1 MPFAQFDKNF
11 TWPQAEE
18 DILAFWDK
26 ERIFQRASEA
36 AQDREQFVFYEGP
49 PTANGRPGI
58 HHLISRTI
66 KDMVCRYKA
75 MQGYRVDRK
84 GGWDTHGLPVEIEV
98 EKRLGLE
105 NKQDV
110 VKYGVAKFNQECR
123 NSVFT
128 YLEDWNKLTRR
139 TAFWLDLDNPY
150 VTLENNYIESVWWI
164 LKDFFDRGLVYQGHR
179 TVPFCPRCETGLS
192 SHEVAQ
198 GYEEVSDP
206 SVYVKMKARD
216 ADYSFLV
223 WTTTPWTLPSNVA
236 LAVKGDADYA
246 IVQAGDEKLV
256 MASELVDPVFAM
268 LKRDDK
274 NAPDPQVLKTV
285 KGGKLVGSAYEP
297 LFDFYPEFEAPAYTV
312 VSADFVTLDDGSGI
326 VHIAPGFGADDYEVG
341 KKEGLPVAQAIEPNG
356 HFKDLAGKYAG
367 MWIKDADVEIIK
379 DLKIAGRLFKK
390 EKYVHSYPFCW
401 RCHSPL
407 IYIARPSWYIRTTQF
422 RDELLASSQAVNWK
436 PPEVGS
442 GRMNNWLE
450 NNVDW
455 ALSRERFWGT
465 PLPYWKC
472 ENDECGKMRA
482 VGSIEQLLS
491 EAVNP
496 PARDEVDLH
505 KPQMD
510 DVLLKCECGGTMRRI
525 PELCDVWFDSGSM
538 PYAQWHYPFEN
549 KVLVEQVT
557 FPADFIAEAIDQT
570 RGWFYSLLAIGTML
584 KAGHPELGKC
594 QTGQAFKNV
603 LVMEFILDKYGKK
616 MSKHKGNVVDP
627 FEMVDKYGSDP
638 LRWYLLTTS
647 SPWTPTKFD
656 EDGLKETLR
665 KYFDTLKN
673 CYNFLALYAN
683 IDNIKDKAEA
693 EGVTVLEYLH
703 QRAGEPERIDK
714 WIISK
719 YNSIVANTIKELDDY
734 ELTRPLRKLSD
745 FVIDDLSNWYV
756 RRNRKRFWGAGE
768 DSGKMRAYLTL
779 YEILLG
785 VSKLTAP
792 ITPLISELLYREL
805 TDAKTL
811 KSAPSVHMVE
821 YPEPDMAL
829 VDSELETTMGLVQRI
844 VTLGRSARTRHN
856 LKIRQPLAEMSVALP
871 DGISFDSLSG
881 DLAEIKGEL
890 NLKSINSLDSAA
902 EVVSYSAKLNFAT
915 AGKKFGGKVKQLAP
929 LVANLSS
936 DEVRRLEE
944 SGKILIDFEGESVQ
958 LDSEDALITRNEKDG
973 YAVESYGGVT
983 VALSTRL
990 TPELISE
997 GFARETVNRIQ
1008 NLRKQANFEVTDRI
1022 EVDIATSTTLKD
1034 ALRAHEQLL
1043 RHETL
1048 AEKLQVEDST
1058 NGSKTAD
1065 ITQECDINGEKATI
1079 SLQRV

>member
-1 MPFAQFDKNF
+1 MPFSQLDKDF
-11 TWPQAEE
+11 SWPKAEE
-18 DILAFWDK
+18 KILEFWEA
-26 ERIFQRASEA
+26 ERIFERASEA
-36 AQDREQFVFYEGP
+36 AKDREQFVFYEGP

-75 MQGYRVDRK
+75 MSGYRVDRK

-98 EKRLGLE
+98 EKRLGLK
-105 NKQDV
+105 NKKDV
-110 VKYGVAKFNQECR
+110 LKYGVAEFNQQCR
-123 NSVFT
+123 DSVFT
-128 YLEDWNKLTRR
+128 YLEDWNRLTRR
-139 TAFWLDLDNPY
+139 TAFWLDLENPY

-164 LKDFFDRGLVYQGHR
+164 LKDFFDRGLVYRGHK
-179 TVPFCPRCETGLS
+179 TVPFCPRCGTGLS

-206 SVYVKMKARD
+206 SVYVKIKARD
-216 ADYSFLV
+216 KDYSFLV

-236 LAVKGDADYA
+236 LAVKGDAKYA
-246 IVQAGDEKLV
+246 IVQFGEEKIVL
-256 MASELVDPVFAM
+256 AQELVEKVFAM

-274 NAPDPQVLKTV
+274 TAPDPEVLETV
-285 KGGKLVGSAYEP
+285 NGSDLVGNSYEP
-297 LFDFYPEFEAPAYTV
+297 LFDFYPEYESPAYTV
-312 VSADFVTLDDGSGI
+312 VAADFVTLDDGSGI
-326 VHIAPGFGADDYEVG
+326 VHIAPGFGADDFEVG
-341 KKEGLPVAQAIEPNG
+341 QREGLPVAQAIETNG

-367 MWIKDADVEIIK
+367 MWIKDADLEIIK

-422 RDELLASSQAVNWK
+422 RDELLANSKAVNWK
-436 PPEVGS
+436 PPETGS

-450 NNVDW
+450 NNIDW
-455 ALSRERFWGT
+455 AISRERFWGT
-465 PLPYWKC
+465 PLPFWKC
-472 ENDECGKMRA
+472 EADGCDKMRA
-482 VGSIEQLLS
+482 VGSVEQLLS
-491 EAVNP
+491 EATNP
-496 PARDEVDLH
+496 PDADKLDLH

-510 DVLLKCECGGTMRRI
+510 EVLLKCDCGGSMRRI
-525 PELCDVWFDSGSM
+525 PELCDVWFDSGAM
-538 PYAQWHYPFEN
+538 PFAQWHYPFEN
-549 KVLVEQVT
+549 KELVEQVT
-557 FPADFIAEAIDQT
+557 YPADFIAEAIDQT

-584 KAGHPELGKC
+584 KAGHPELGPLK
-594 QTGQAFKNV
+594 TGQSFKNV
-603 LVMEFILDKYGKK
+603 LVMEFILDKHGKK

-627 FEMVDKYGSDP
+627 FEMVDRYGSDP

-656 EDGLKETLR
+656 EDGLKESLR

-673 CYNFLALYAN
+673 CYSFLALYAN
-683 IDNIKDKAEA
+683 IDGIKDKAEA
-693 EGVTVLEYLH
+693 EGVTVIDYLSS
-703 QRAGEPERIDK
+703 RAGEPERIDD

-756 RRNRKRFWGAGE
+756 RRNRKRFWSAG
-768 DSGKMRAYLTL
+768 DDAGKMRAYLTL
-779 YEILLG
+779 YQILLG

-805 TDAKTL
+805 TDSKTL
-811 KSAPSVHMVE
+811 EKTPSVHMVA
-821 YPEPDMAL
+821 YPTADNSLIDA
-829 VDSELETTMGLVQRI
+829 ELEKTMGLVQRI

-871 DGISFDSLSG
+871 EGSAFESLAG
-881 DLAEIKGEL
+881 DLAEIRGEL
-890 NLKSINSLDSAA
+890 NLKSISALEGA
-902 EVVSYSAKLNFAT
+902 ADFVTYSAKLNFAT
-915 AGKKFGGKVKQLAP
+915 AGKKFGGKVKQIAP
-929 LVANLSS
+929 LVAGLDS
-936 DEVRRLEE
+936 DAVRRLEE
-944 SGKILIDFEGESVQ
+944 SGKTRLDFEDGNIE

-973 YAVESYGGVT
+973 FAVESYGGVT
-983 VALSTRL
+983 VALSTKL
-990 TPELISE
+990 TPELITE

-1022 EVDIATSTTLKD
+1022 EIDIVTTATLMG
-1034 ALRAHEQLL
+1034 ALQKHEELL
-1043 RHETL
+1043 RQETL
-1048 AEKLQVEDST
+1048 AERLQVCDTDNSEKP
-1058 NGSKTAD
+1058 GD
-1065 ITQECDINGEKATI
+1065 ISQECDINGEKATI
-1079 SLQRV
+1079 SLQKV